1 MKLVYLI
8 FLFGINV
15 IAANNPNPAEEIDIT
30 SVASN
35 QSILSE
41 NILENYLQP
50 SEEATKILTKD
61 IALFE
66 HNLALLVEYS
76 NGNELLKNLISENQQ
91 NWLEFKKITQ
101 TPIDDANISKAIDL
115 SSSLFLLSEQ
125 FFIAS
130 QKIYLANIELTSI

>member
-66 HNLALLVEYS
+66 HNLALLAEYS
-76 NGNELLKNLISENQQ
+76 NGNEILKNLISENQQ